1 MSKIFEIVKKHIDAY
16 DYSCLLEG
24 GAPLDEFDS
33 ESYQISEKISCN
45 DTPEKIAKIMAMVF
59 QKCFGREEEPEAF
72 IDVAKSVADD
82 MKEEQSIILEE
93 SKNTALEMARLI
105 YQQTN
110 NKNFTR
116 NMLLVL
122 NSEYEKKQMIA
133 FIKKNNPD
141 LRAINHFAFELEM
154 EFGVKSD
161 E

>member
-33 ESYQISEKISCN
+33 ESYKISERISCN
-45 DTPEKIAKIMAMVF
+45 DTSEEIAEIMAMVF
-59 QKCFGREEEPEAF
+59 QMCFGREEKPEAF
-72 IDVAKSVADD
+72 IEVAKSVAND

-93 SKNTALEMARLI
+93 SKDMALEMARLI

-110 NKNFTR
+110 DKKFTR
-116 NMLLVL
+116 NMLFALD
-122 NSEYEKKQMIA
+122 SEYERKQMIA

-141 LRAINHFAFELEM
+141 LRAINHFGFELEM
-154 EFGVKSD
+154 GVKLD
-161 E
+161 